1 MSASALLPRPEFQPT
16 RYSRRSAKP
25 TVGAASTACSS
36 TNRKSVALGTCD
48 REATTS
54 GRNPSLLT
62 ASYVGAGLGLRSD
75 GLIRFVHAWAPARR
89 YIMTRTGNCGRCPPS
104 RAPARWIRAE
114 TLVLK
119 RSRALLLN
127 VRLSAQGVNEV
138 TMSAKNAN
146 NMLCDTFRHPDGIRE
161 RAIDVS

>member
-1 MSASALLPRPEFQPT
+1 
-16 RYSRRSAKP
+16 
-25 TVGAASTACSS
+25 
-36 TNRKSVALGTCD
+36 
-48 REATTS
+48 
-54 GRNPSLLT
+54 
-62 ASYVGAGLGLRSD
+62 
-75 GLIRFVHAWAPARR
+75 
-89 YIMTRTGNCGRCPPS
+89 
-104 RAPARWIRAE
+104 
-114 TLVLK
+114 VLK